1 MQSAHE
7 AFDSWSK
14 ISKAE
19 RADYLL
25 EISRRIEENKEHLAT
40 VESLQNGKP
49 YRETS
54 TIDVPQVAEQFKY
67 FAGVLTTDEGSVNQ
81 IDHNTMSLVVNEPVG
96 SRCSSSMEL
105 PNPTC
110 ILEIRSS
117 ISSG

>member
-49 YRETS
+49 YREN
-54 TIDVPQVAEQFKY
+54 I
-67 FAGVLTTDEGSVNQ
+67 N
-81 IDHNTMSLVVNEPVG
+81 N
-96 SRCSSSMEL
+96 
-105 PNPTC
+105 
-110 ILEIRSS
+110 
-117 ISSG
+117 

>member
-1 MQSAHE
+1 MLIKQCNQHMR

-54 TIDVPQVAEQFKY
+54 TIDV
-67 FAGVLTTDEGSVNQ
+67 T
-81 IDHNTMSLVVNEPVG
+81 
-96 SRCSSSMEL
+96 SSS
-105 PNPTC
+105 
-110 ILEIRSS
+110 
-117 ISSG
+117 

>member
-40 VESLQNGKP
+40 VESLQNGN
-49 YRETS
+49 
-54 TIDVPQVAEQFKY
+54 
-67 FAGVLTTDEGSVNQ
+67 LTVKHQ
-81 IDHNTMSLVVNEPVG
+81 QLMFLK
-96 SRCSSSMEL
+96 
-105 PNPTC
+105 
-110 ILEIRSS
+110 
-117 ISSG
+117 